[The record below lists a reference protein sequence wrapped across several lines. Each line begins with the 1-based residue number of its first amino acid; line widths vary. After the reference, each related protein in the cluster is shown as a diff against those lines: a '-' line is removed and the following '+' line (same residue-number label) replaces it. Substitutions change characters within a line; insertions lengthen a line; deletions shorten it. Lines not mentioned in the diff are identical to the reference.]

1 MSLHTILFLSL
12 FFKVLEGAFFL
23 HEKGQGEEAKLQY
36 IQLSTALEEFVSHL
50 FDDWV
55 TTVEKDLQ
63 RYLDVPLMVKST
75 SKYARI
81 ELGFSNMLQKLFGE
95 MQSWER
101 LRFEVPHYAAPVY
114 SRCEQLRVMRENVL
128 LIVRDYN
135 SIIGSLRPSERA
147 LFRERIHALD
157 KKLHPGFT
165 KLTWASEG
173 VQEFFITD
181 CRTQAMKLQ
190 ALINSY
196 KTANRK
202 IGGSC
207 RTISEMLFIRLDG
220 KRVYKENEF
229 SEEQYRNC
237 MTVQH
242 RVQEI
247 HDEIASIMKETF
259 QVKIHQANW
268 YFKLF
273 VLFTHQV
280 FRGDGG
286 DVHSHWLQY
295 TDHMDRMVEEAF
307 RLNVKWSLQELSRA
321 INGDG
326 KTTPNPLFRVE
337 VVLDKQVIN

>member
-1 MSLHTILFLSL
+1 M
-12 FFKVLEGAFFL
+12 
-23 HEKGQGEEAKLQY
+23 
-36 IQLSTALEEFVSHL
+36 

-55 TTVEKDLQ
+55 NTVEKDLQ
-63 RYLDVPLMVKST
+63 RYLDVPLMVKSS

-95 MQSWER
+95 MQHWER
-101 LRFEVPHYAAPVY
+101 LRFEVPHYAASVY

-147 LFRERIHALD
+147 LFRERIRALD

-196 KTANRK
+196 KSANRR
-202 IGGSC
+202 IGASC

-237 MTVQH
+237 MTVQR

-259 QVKIHQANW
+259 QVRLTKMHQVSIW
-268 YFKLF
+268 FFY
-273 VLFTHQV
+273 QV

-286 DVHSHWLQY
+286 EVHSHWLQY
-295 TDHMDRMVEEAF
+295 TDNMDRMVEEAF

-326 KTTPNPLFRVE
+326 KTAPNPLFRVE
-337 VVLDKQVIN
+337 VVLDKQVKNTLVHADDG